1 MEGHFG
7 WQKQW
12 LVHAIHARNDV
23 ALPLP
28 LFLSLGLN
36 NHTSVT
42 LSACLLA
49 LGYWTGFSWIIWRGD
64 WETGH
69 SKYRWQFNI
78 RGKPQTIPCIS
89 LAVQGRDFVPQIGCR
104 NGSISRIVSPP
115 PQVRKVL
122 EQGLESLWGSPEW
135 CDSTWGNAY
144 TSGFY
149 HDIFLKLSF
158 YKFRHRMVP
167 THIPDS
173 PKTLDTSVWYLY
185 FLLHEVQR
193 TIPIWFTSHSL
204 TSPNRWAL
212 KSNLGAGTTIQFWV
226 TRLPTTTK
234 IICTAPYCHL
244 NLFWKLSG
252 GQVIFFLIMAPIYQC
267 WWFFQRRRGALPSPS
282 CVRLI

>member
-7 WQKQW
+7 WQNQW
-12 LVHAIHARNDV
+12 IVPAIHARNDV

-78 RGKPQTIPCIS
+78 GGKPQTIHCIS
-89 LAVQGRDFVPQIGCR
+89 IAVQGSSLCVSDYYKH
-104 NGSISRIVSPP
+104 GSISRIVSSS
-115 PQVRKVL
+115 PQVRRVL

-144 TSGFY
+144 TSRFY
-149 HDIFLKLSF
+149 KNIFLKLSF
-158 YKFRHRMVP
+158 YNLKHRMVP
-167 THIPDS
+167 THTPDS
-173 PKTLDTSVWYLY
+173 PKALDTQNDTCIFSYTRCRKPAE
-185 FLLHEVQR
+185 F
-193 TIPIWFTSHSL
+193 S
-204 TSPNRWAL
+204 SPH
-212 KSNLGAGTTIQFWV
+212 I
-226 TRLPTTTK
+226 
-234 IICTAPYCHL
+234 H
-244 NLFWKLSG
+244 
-252 GQVIFFLIMAPIYQC
+252 
-267 WWFFQRRRGALPSPS
+267 
-282 CVRLI
+282 